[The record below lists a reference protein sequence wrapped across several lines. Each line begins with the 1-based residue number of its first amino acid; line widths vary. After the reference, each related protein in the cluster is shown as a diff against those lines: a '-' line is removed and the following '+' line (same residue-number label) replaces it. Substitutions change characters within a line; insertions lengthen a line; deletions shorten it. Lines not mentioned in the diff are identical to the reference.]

1 MSYNIVK
8 QFSGAAS
15 RLKNYADAKLLAIY
29 ALYSYGLA
37 ATMTGNSSKGYRY
50 TSKFAVGKEKL
61 CN

>member
-37 ATMTGNSSKGYRY
+37 ATMTGNSRTGCR
-50 TSKFAVGKEKL
+50 L
-61 CN
+61 